1 MNYTTLMI
9 IKKLFTDTSQ
19 ETIKANIRRQ
29 MESNNTKHSELV
41 ELCTIKLQTAYSYTN
56 KANKAKPDLL
66 NLLIL
71 ASYWKIDI
79 TELLRDH

>member
-1 MNYTTLMI
+1 MDYHTLI
-9 IKKLFTDTSQ
+9 EIKELFTNTSQ
-19 ETIKANIRRQ
+19 ETIKDNIKRQ
-29 MESNNTKHSELV
+29 MEHNNTKHGELV

-71 ASYWKIDI
+71 ANYWKMDI

>member
-1 MNYTTLMI
+1 MKYTTLMT
-9 IKKLFTDTSQ
+9 IKELYTHTTQ
-19 ETIKANIRRQ
+19 ETIKDNIKRQ
-29 MESNNTKHSELV
+29 MEHNNTKHNDLI

-79 TELLRDH
+79 TELLRDR